1 MRLRLSQQRW
11 PWVAVAALVLLG
23 HVLVTE
29 GIASHMR
36 DMSANNASGINRMEA
51 EFVADMQL
59 TEPPVMATPAPAMA
73 AAQEAV
79 ADMATEAASK
89 PKPSKKSK
97 TKAEVKAPP
106 PPSLETSA
114 AEAAAEPAKGQYV
127 AVDIPPP
134 VTLPTDQ
141 PPVALQAQ
149 PAASAASSP
158 AFVWPKATRVTYKVE
173 GYFRGE
179 AYGNAQVEWIKQG
192 ERYQVHVD
200 ASIGPSFAPL
210 GSQRWT
216 SEGVITPEGLAPE
229 RFESINKLLIKS
241 APPKV
246 VNFSATEVELPSGE
260 KVPKM
265 AGVQDPSSHYIQLA
279 YQFIRNPE
287 KLEVGKVIEVPMA
300 WTRRQEV
307 IFYDVMLE
315 EDLDTPLGKLH
326 AFKLKPRRMN
336 DTKGDVL
343 AEIWLAPALQYL
355 PIRMYL
361 RQGPENYLDMV
372 MDKAPQQVSGDAPN

>member
-1 MRLRLSQQRW
+1 
-11 PWVAVAALVLLG
+11 
-23 HVLVTE
+23 
-29 GIASHMR
+29 
-36 DMSANNASGINRMEA
+36 
-51 EFVADMQL
+51 
-59 TEPPVMATPAPAMA
+59 
-73 AAQEAV
+73 
-79 ADMATEAASK
+79 
-89 PKPSKKSK
+89 
-97 TKAEVKAPP
+97 
-106 PPSLETSA
+106 
-114 AEAAAEPAKGQYV
+114 
-127 AVDIPPP
+127 
-134 VTLPTDQ
+134 
-141 PPVALQAQ
+141 
-149 PAASAASSP
+149 
-158 AFVWPKATRVTYKVE
+158 VE

-179 AYGNAQVEWIKQG
+179 AYGNAKVEWIKQG

-241 APPKV
+241 APAKV
-246 VNFSATEVELPSGE
+246 VNFSASEVELPSGE
-260 KVPKM
+260 KVPKLP
-265 AGVQDPSSHYIQLA
+265 GVQDPSSHYIQLA
-279 YQFIRNPE
+279 YQFIQHPE
-287 KLEVGKVIEVPMA
+287 KLAVGNVIEVPMA
-300 WTRRQEV
+300 WTRRQEM

-372 MDKAPQQVSGDAPN
+372 MDKAPQQVAGDSEK

>member
-1 MRLRLSQQRW
+1 
-11 PWVAVAALVLLG
+11 VV
-23 HVLVTE
+23 VTE
-29 GIASHMR
+29 GLAAHMR
-36 DMSANNASGINRMEA
+36 DMSANDTSSIKRMEA

-59 TEPPVMATPAPAMA
+59 TEPPVIAPPVA
-73 AAQEAV
+73 ARPVAEETV
-79 ADMATEAASK
+79 ADMATQAASK
-89 PKPSKKSK
+89 PKAAQKSK
-97 TKAEVKAPP
+97 PKPKPDLDAAPKLAQAEDTQVAQ
-106 PPSLETSA
+106 A
-114 AEAAAEPAKGQYV
+114 ASEPAKGQYME
-127 AVDIPPP
+127 VDIPPP
-134 VTLPTDQ
+134 ITLPGEE
-141 PPVALQAQ
+141 PPSAT
-149 PAASAASSP
+149 PAATMPSATGGGSRGTP
-158 AFVWPKATRVTYKVE
+158 FVWPKATRVTYKVE

-229 RFESINKLLIKS
+229 RFESINKLLIKTS
-241 APPKV
+241 PPKV
-246 VNFSATEVELPSGE
+246 VSFGATEVELPSGE
-260 KVPKM
+260 KVPKLP
-265 AGVQDPSSHYIQLA
+265 GVQDPSSHYIQLA
-279 YQFIRNPE
+279 YQFIQHPE
-287 KLEVGKVIEVPMA
+287 RLEVGKVIEVPMA

-307 IFYDVMLE
+307 IFYDVLQE

-372 MDKAPQQVSGDAPN
+372 MDKAPQQVPGENSN

>member
-1 MRLRLSQQRW
+1 MRLRLSQQRG
-11 PWVAVAALVLLG
+11 PLLAVGAVVLLG
-23 HVLVTE
+23 HVLITE

-36 DMSANNASGINRMEA
+36 DMSASDTSGIKRMEA
-51 EFVADMQL
+51 DFVADMQL
-59 TEPPVMATPAPAMA
+59 TEPPVVSAPAPAMA
-73 AAQEAV
+73 VAAETA
-79 ADMATEAASK
+79 AEMATEAASK
-89 PKPSKKSK
+89 PKPAPRPKPQAK
-97 TKAEVKAPP
+97 VKLP
-106 PPSLETSA
+106 
-114 AEAAAEPAKGQYV
+114 EPAIASASTPDEAPAGATAGQYV
-127 AVDIPPP
+127 AADMPPP
-134 VTLPTDQ
+134 ITLPAEEPAVAMA
-141 PPVALQAQ
+141 PPVATG
-149 PAASAASSP
+149 ASGP

-241 APPKV
+241 APAKV
-246 VNFSATEVELPSGE
+246 VNFSASEVELPSGE
-260 KVPKM
+260 KVPKLP
-265 AGVQDPSSHYIQLA
+265 GVQDPSSHYIQLA
-279 YQFIRNPE
+279 YQFIQHPE
-287 KLEVGKVIEVPMA
+287 KLAVGNVIEVPMA
-300 WTRRQEV
+300 WTRRQEM
-307 IFYDVMLE
+307 IYYDVMLE

-372 MDKAPQQVSGDAPN
+372 MDKAPQQVAGDSVK

>member
-1 MRLRLSQQRW
+1 MRLRLSQQRG
-11 PWVAVAALVLLG
+11 PLLAVAAIVLLG
-23 HVLVTE
+23 HVLITA

-36 DMSANNASGINRMEA
+36 NMSASDTSGIKRMEA
-51 EFVADMQL
+51 DFVADMQL
-59 TEPPVMATPAPAMA
+59 TEPPVVAVPAPAMA
-73 AAQEAV
+73 VAAETA
-79 ADMATEAASK
+79 AEMATEAASK
-89 PKPSKKSK
+89 PKPAPKPKPQAKVKLPEPAIAAAS
-97 TKAEVKAPP
+97 TPDEAPAEV
-106 PPSLETSA
+106 
-114 AEAAAEPAKGQYV
+114 PAGQYV
-127 AVDIPPP
+127 AADMPPP
-134 VTLPTDQ
+134 ITLPAEE
-141 PPVALQAQ
+141 PPVATA
-149 PAASAASSP
+149 PPVATGASGP

-179 AYGNAQVEWIKQG
+179 AYGNAKVEWIKQG

-241 APPKV
+241 APAKV
-246 VNFSATEVELPSGE
+246 VNFSASEVELPSGE
-260 KVPKM
+260 KVPKLP
-265 AGVQDPSSHYIQLA
+265 GVQDPSSHYIQLA
-279 YQFIRNPE
+279 YQFIQHPE
-287 KLEVGKVIEVPMA
+287 KLAVGNVIEVPMA
-300 WTRRQEV
+300 WTRRQEM

-372 MDKAPQQVSGDAPN
+372 MDKAPQQVAGDSAK